1 MTTTT
6 AAKADAPF
14 LLTKRRIWII
24 FGALIS
30 GMLLSSLDQTI
41 VSTAMPTIVGELGGV
56 EHQAWITTAYLLAT
70 TIVMPIYGKFGDVL
84 GRRNLFLVAIAI
96 FTLASIGCAF
106 ATDFWTFVVFRAIQ
120 GLGGGGLMILSQAII
135 ADIVPA
141 SERGKY
147 LGPLG
152 AVFGLSAIGGPLLGG
167 FFVDHLTWQ
176 WAFYINIPVGIA
188 AFAITWAALTLPSK
202 KATKRIDVL
211 GVVLLSAATTCLI
224 FFTEFGGQDDHGW
237 GAPETWLWG
246 AGVVVA
252 ASLFVLV
259 ESRADDPI
267 IPLSFFRNK
276 VFVLATAVGFVL
288 GIGMFS
294 AIAFVPTFLQMSS
307 GASAAVSGL
316 LLLPMM
322 VGLIGTSILSGNLI
336 TRTGKYKVFPVVGT
350 ILTGIAM
357 ALFTTL
363 TADTPLWLIC
373 VFLFLFGA
381 GLGLIMQVVVLVVQN
396 SVDAQNVGTATSTNN
411 YFREVGAA
419 LGVAI
424 FGALFTSRLTSN
436 LTDVFTGAGAS
447 AGDASQATATLDPAT
462 LNQLPEQIRRL
473 VVEAYADSLAPV
485 FAYLIPFIAVAFVL
499 SLFLPQIRL
508 SDVAGMVSRGEA
520 LSGDEAEQ
528 LEAAERAAHGRG
540 AGRAGRRGAGTASEV
555 ATAGAVATG
564 APVAPLD
571 GVDQRDDAD
580 ERVADG
586 VDERDDAD
594 RP

>member
-1 MTTTT
+1 MTTSTT
-6 AAKADAPF
+6 ATATKGDAPF

-84 GRRNLFLVAIAI
+84 GRRNLFLAAIAI

-106 ATDFWTFVVFRAIQ
+106 ADDFWMFVVFRAIQ

-141 SERGKY
+141 SERGRY

-176 WAFYINIPVGIA
+176 WAFYINIPVGVA
-188 AFAITWAALTLPSK
+188 AFIIAWMALTLPGK

-224 FFTEFGGQDDHGW
+224 FFTEFGGQADHGW
-237 GAPETWLWG
+237 GAGETWLWG
-246 AGVVVA
+246 AGVLVA
-252 ASLFVLV
+252 VGLFVFV

-276 VFVLATAVGFVL
+276 VFVLATGIGFVL

-322 VGLIGTSILSGNLI
+322 AGLIGTSILSGNLI
-336 TRTGKYKVFPVVGT
+336 SKTGRYRIFPIVGT

-357 ALFTTL
+357 LLFTTL
-363 TADTPLWLIC
+363 TADTPLPLIC
-373 VFLFLFGA
+373 VFLFVFGA

-396 SVDAQNVGTATSTNN
+396 SVDAANVGTATSTNN

-419 LGVAI
+419 LGVAV
-424 FGALFTSRLTSN
+424 FGAMFTSRLTSN
-436 LTDVFTGAGAS
+436 LTTVFTDAGAS
-447 AGDASQATATLDPAT
+447 PSDASSATATLDPAA
-462 LNQLPEQIRRL
+462 LNELPEAIRRL

-485 FAYLIPFIAVAFVL
+485 FAYLVPFIAVAL
-499 SLFLPQIRL
+499 ILALFLPQIAL
-508 SDVAGMVSRGEA
+508 SDVAGMVARGEA
-520 LSGDEAEQ
+520 VSGDEAEE
-528 LEAAERAAHGRG
+528 LEAASRGRSTPAPSAATSAATSA
-540 AGRAGRRGAGTASEV
+540 AGES
-555 ATAGAVATG
+555 ATAAAVASG
-564 APVAPLD
+564 APVVPPA
-571 GVDQRDDAD
+571 DAD
-580 ERVADG
+580 ADTAPPREPRG
-586 VDERDDAD
+586 D
-594 RP
+594 